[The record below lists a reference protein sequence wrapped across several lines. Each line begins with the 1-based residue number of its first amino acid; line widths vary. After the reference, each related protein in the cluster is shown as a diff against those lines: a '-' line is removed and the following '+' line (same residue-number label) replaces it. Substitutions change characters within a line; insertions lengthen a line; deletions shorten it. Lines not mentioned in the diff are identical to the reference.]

1 MKLEKLEPLD
11 SPNYLR
17 LIFED
22 GKRLKAPAF
31 KVVELG
37 LTPGAEV
44 TPEVFLAL
52 ENAQSLA
59 SCKERAV
66 RILTAS
72 GLSKKEL
79 QKRLVQKGE
88 SEEDAE
94 AAVAWLEELH
104 LIDDLETAKQLV
116 RSACLRGDGAAR
128 AKSILYGKCIPKE
141 LWDEALEEL
150 PEMDGAIDTFLRRKL
165 DGRTLDAKQIKKTV
179 DALLRRTGE
188 SAPTARSGEL
198 YQPPFLLNMTNRTL
212 EKNGERVKLTQ
223 LEYSIMK
230 LFMENRGKA
239 LAREEILDA
248 VWGKGYFGELKI
260 VDVNVRRLR
269 IKIEDDAQE
278 PKYIS
283 TVWGYGYKWTV

>member
-116 RSACLRGDGAAR
+116 RSACLRGYGAAR
-128 AKSILYGKCIPKE
+128 AKSILYEKGIPKE

-150 PEMDGAIDTFLRRKL
+150 PEMDDAIDTFLRRKL

-179 DALLRRTGE
+179 DALLRRGHSYPDIQAGLRRYE
-188 SAPTARSGEL
+188 ASLA
-198 YQPPFLLNMTNRTL
+198 L
-212 EKNGERVKLTQ
+212 EQTQ
-223 LEYSIMK
+223 EDTWED
-230 LFMENRGKA
+230 ME
-239 LAREEILDA
+239 
-248 VWGKGYFGELKI
+248 
-260 VDVNVRRLR
+260 
-269 IKIEDDAQE
+269 
-278 PKYIS
+278 
-283 TVWGYGYKWTV
+283 

>member
-72 GLSKKEL
+72 GISKKEL

-116 RSACLRGDGAAR
+116 RSACLRGYGAAR
-128 AKSILYGKCIPKE
+128 AKSILYEKGIPKE

-179 DALLRRTGE
+179 DALLRRGHSYHDIQAGLRRYE
-188 SAPTARSGEL
+188 ASLS
-198 YQPPFLLNMTNRTL
+198 L
-212 EKNGERVKLTQ
+212 EQTQ
-223 LEYSIMK
+223 EDTWED
-230 LFMENRGKA
+230 ME
-239 LAREEILDA
+239 
-248 VWGKGYFGELKI
+248 
-260 VDVNVRRLR
+260 
-269 IKIEDDAQE
+269 
-278 PKYIS
+278 
-283 TVWGYGYKWTV
+283 

>member
-1 MKLEKLEPLD
+1 MKLEKIEPLD

-44 TPEVFLAL
+44 TPEAFLAL

-116 RSACLRGDGAAR
+116 RSACLRGYGAAR
-128 AKSILYGKCIPKE
+128 AKSILYEKGIPKE

-150 PEMDGAIDTFLRRKL
+150 SEMDGAIDTFLRRKL

-179 DALLRRTGE
+179 DALLRRGHSYHDIQAGLRRYE
-188 SAPTARSGEL
+188 ASLS
-198 YQPPFLLNMTNRTL
+198 L
-212 EKNGERVKLTQ
+212 EQTQ
-223 LEYSIMK
+223 EDTWED
-230 LFMENRGKA
+230 ME
-239 LAREEILDA
+239 
-248 VWGKGYFGELKI
+248 
-260 VDVNVRRLR
+260 
-269 IKIEDDAQE
+269 
-278 PKYIS
+278 
-283 TVWGYGYKWTV
+283 

>member
-66 RILTAS
+66 RILTAR

-116 RSACLRGDGAAR
+116 RSASMRGYGAAR
-128 AKSILYGKCIPKE
+128 AKSILYEKGIPKE
-141 LWDEALEEL
+141 FWDEALAEL
-150 PEMDGAIDTFLRRKL
+150 SEMDDAIDTFLRRKL

-179 DALLRRTGE
+179 DALLRRGHSYHDIQAGLRRYE
-188 SAPTARSGEL
+188 ASLS
-198 YQPPFLLNMTNRTL
+198 L
-212 EKNGERVKLTQ
+212 EQTQ
-223 LEYSIMK
+223 EDTWED
-230 LFMENRGKA
+230 ME
-239 LAREEILDA
+239 
-248 VWGKGYFGELKI
+248 
-260 VDVNVRRLR
+260 
-269 IKIEDDAQE
+269 
-278 PKYIS
+278 
-283 TVWGYGYKWTV
+283 

>member
-31 KVVELG
+31 QVVELG

-116 RSACLRGDGAAR
+116 RSACLRGYGAAR
-128 AKSILYGKCIPKE
+128 AKSILYEKGIPKE
-141 LWDEALEEL
+141 FWDEALAEL
-150 PEMDGAIDTFLRRKL
+150 SEMDNAIDTFLRRKL

-179 DALLRRTGE
+179 DALLRRGHSYHDIQAGLRRYE
-188 SAPTARSGEL
+188 ASLS
-198 YQPPFLLNMTNRTL
+198 L
-212 EKNGERVKLTQ
+212 EQTQ
-223 LEYSIMK
+223 EDTWED
-230 LFMENRGKA
+230 ME
-239 LAREEILDA
+239 
-248 VWGKGYFGELKI
+248 
-260 VDVNVRRLR
+260 
-269 IKIEDDAQE
+269 
-278 PKYIS
+278 
-283 TVWGYGYKWTV
+283 

>member
-116 RSACLRGDGAAR
+116 RSACLRGYGAAR
-128 AKSILYGKCIPKE
+128 AKSILYEKGIPKE

-150 PEMDGAIDTFLRRKL
+150 PEMDGAIHTFLRRKL

-179 DALLRRTGE
+179 DALLRRGHSYHDIQAGLRRYE
-188 SAPTARSGEL
+188 ASLS
-198 YQPPFLLNMTNRTL
+198 L
-212 EKNGERVKLTQ
+212 EQTQ
-223 LEYSIMK
+223 EDTWED
-230 LFMENRGKA
+230 ME
-239 LAREEILDA
+239 
-248 VWGKGYFGELKI
+248 
-260 VDVNVRRLR
+260 
-269 IKIEDDAQE
+269 
-278 PKYIS
+278 
-283 TVWGYGYKWTV
+283 

>member
-44 TPEVFLAL
+44 TPEAFLAL

-72 GLSKKEL
+72 GLSRREL

-116 RSACLRGDGAAR
+116 RSACLRGYGAAR
-128 AKSILYGKCIPKE
+128 AKSILYEKGIPKE
-141 LWDEALEEL
+141 LWDEALAEL
-150 PEMDGAIDTFLRRKL
+150 SEMDDAIDVFLRRKL

-179 DALLRRTGE
+179 DALLRRGHSYHDIQAGLRRYE
-188 SAPTARSGEL
+188 ASLS
-198 YQPPFLLNMTNRTL
+198 L
-212 EKNGERVKLTQ
+212 EQTQ
-223 LEYSIMK
+223 EDTWED
-230 LFMENRGKA
+230 ME
-239 LAREEILDA
+239 
-248 VWGKGYFGELKI
+248 
-260 VDVNVRRLR
+260 
-269 IKIEDDAQE
+269 
-278 PKYIS
+278 
-283 TVWGYGYKWTV
+283 

>member
-88 SEEDAE
+88 SGEDAE

-116 RSACLRGDGAAR
+116 RSACLRGYGAAR
-128 AKSILYGKCIPKE
+128 AKSILYEKGIPKE
-141 LWDEALEEL
+141 LWDEALAEL
-150 PEMDGAIDTFLRRKL
+150 SEMDDTIDTFLRRKL

-179 DALLRRTGE
+179 DALLRRGHSYHDIQAGLRRYE
-188 SAPTARSGEL
+188 ASLS
-198 YQPPFLLNMTNRTL
+198 L
-212 EKNGERVKLTQ
+212 EQTQ
-223 LEYSIMK
+223 EDTWED
-230 LFMENRGKA
+230 ME
-239 LAREEILDA
+239 
-248 VWGKGYFGELKI
+248 
-260 VDVNVRRLR
+260 
-269 IKIEDDAQE
+269 
-278 PKYIS
+278 
-283 TVWGYGYKWTV
+283 

>member
-66 RILTAS
+66 RFLTAS

-116 RSACLRGDGAAR
+116 RSACLRGYCAAR
-128 AKSILYGKCIPKE
+128 AKSILYEKGIPKE
-141 LWDEALEEL
+141 LWDEALVEL
-150 PEMDGAIDTFLRRKL
+150 PEMDDAIDTFLRRKL

-179 DALLRRTGE
+179 DALLRRGHSYHDIQAGLRRYE
-188 SAPTARSGEL
+188 ASLS
-198 YQPPFLLNMTNRTL
+198 L
-212 EKNGERVKLTQ
+212 EQTQ
-223 LEYSIMK
+223 EDTWED
-230 LFMENRGKA
+230 ME
-239 LAREEILDA
+239 
-248 VWGKGYFGELKI
+248 
-260 VDVNVRRLR
+260 
-269 IKIEDDAQE
+269 
-278 PKYIS
+278 
-283 TVWGYGYKWTV
+283 

>member
-88 SEEDAE
+88 SGEDAE

-116 RSACLRGDGAAR
+116 RSACLRGYGAAR
-128 AKSILYGKCIPKE
+128 AKSILYEKGIPKE
-141 LWDEALEEL
+141 LWDEALAEL
-150 PEMDGAIDTFLRRKL
+150 SEMDDAIDVFLRRKL

-179 DALLRRTGE
+179 DALLRRGHSYHDIQAGLRRYE
-188 SAPTARSGEL
+188 ASLS
-198 YQPPFLLNMTNRTL
+198 L
-212 EKNGERVKLTQ
+212 EQTQ
-223 LEYSIMK
+223 EDTWED
-230 LFMENRGKA
+230 ME
-239 LAREEILDA
+239 
-248 VWGKGYFGELKI
+248 
-260 VDVNVRRLR
+260 
-269 IKIEDDAQE
+269 
-278 PKYIS
+278 
-283 TVWGYGYKWTV
+283 

>member
-1 MKLEKLEPLD
+1 MKLEKIEPLD

-37 LTPGAEV
+37 LTIGAEV
-44 TPEVFLAL
+44 SPEDFLAL
-52 ENAQSLA
+52 ENAQSFA

-94 AAVAWLEELH
+94 AAVSWLEELH

-116 RSACLRGDGAAR
+116 RSAGLRGYGRAR
-128 AKSILYGKCIPKE
+128 AKSILYEKGIPKD
-141 LWDEALEEL
+141 LWDEALARI
-150 PEMDGAIDTFLRRKL
+150 PAMDDAIDRFLAAKL
-165 DGRTLDAKQIKKTV
+165 RGRTADEKTIKKTI
-179 DALLRRTGE
+179 DALLRRGFSYGE
-188 SAPTARSGEL
+188 IRDALRRYEADLEDLEL
-198 YQPPFLLNMTNRTL
+198 EETMTEEL
-212 EKNGERVKLTQ
+212 E
-223 LEYSIMK
+223 
-230 LFMENRGKA
+230 
-239 LAREEILDA
+239 
-248 VWGKGYFGELKI
+248 
-260 VDVNVRRLR
+260 
-269 IKIEDDAQE
+269 
-278 PKYIS
+278 
-283 TVWGYGYKWTV
+283 

>member
-72 GLSKKEL
+72 GLSRREL

-116 RSACLRGDGAAR
+116 RSASMRGYGAAR
-128 AKSILYGKCIPKE
+128 AKSILYEKGIPKE
-141 LWDEALEEL
+141 FWDEALAEL
-150 PEMDGAIDTFLRRKL
+150 SEMDDAIDTFLRRKL

-179 DALLRRTGE
+179 DALLRRGHSYHDIQAGLRRYE
-188 SAPTARSGEL
+188 ASLS
-198 YQPPFLLNMTNRTL
+198 L
-212 EKNGERVKLTQ
+212 EQTQ
-223 LEYSIMK
+223 EDTWED
-230 LFMENRGKA
+230 ME
-239 LAREEILDA
+239 
-248 VWGKGYFGELKI
+248 
-260 VDVNVRRLR
+260 
-269 IKIEDDAQE
+269 
-278 PKYIS
+278 
-283 TVWGYGYKWTV
+283 

>member
-116 RSACLRGDGAAR
+116 RSACLRGYGAAR
-128 AKSILYGKCIPKE
+128 AKSILYEKGIPKE
-141 LWDEALEEL
+141 LWDEALAEL
-150 PEMDGAIDTFLRRKL
+150 SEMDDAIDTFLRRKL
-165 DGRTLDAKQIKKTV
+165 DGRKLDAKQIKKTV
-179 DALLRRTGE
+179 DALLRRGHSYHDIQAGLRRYE
-188 SAPTARSGEL
+188 ASLS
-198 YQPPFLLNMTNRTL
+198 L
-212 EKNGERVKLTQ
+212 EQTQ
-223 LEYSIMK
+223 EDTWED
-230 LFMENRGKA
+230 ME
-239 LAREEILDA
+239 
-248 VWGKGYFGELKI
+248 
-260 VDVNVRRLR
+260 
-269 IKIEDDAQE
+269 
-278 PKYIS
+278 
-283 TVWGYGYKWTV
+283 

>member
-1 MKLEKLEPLD
+1 MKLEKIEPLD

-37 LTPGAEV
+37 LTIGSET
-44 TPEVFLAL
+44 TPEDFLAL

-94 AAVAWLEELH
+94 AAVLWLEELH

-116 RSACLRGDGAAR
+116 RSAAARGYGRAR
-128 AKSILYGKCIPKE
+128 AKNILYEKGIEKD
-141 LWDEALEEL
+141 LWEEALAEL
-150 PEMDGAIDTFLRRKL
+150 PEMDDAIDLFLRRRLQGRPLDDKL
-165 DGRTLDAKQIKKTV
+165 IRKTV
-179 DALLRRTGE
+179 DALIRRGHSYSDIQAGLRRFEAGL
-188 SAPTARSGEL
+188 EL
-198 YQPPFLLNMTNRTL
+198 EETW
-212 EKNGERVKLTQ
+212 EDTQ
-223 LEYSIMK
+223 
-230 LFMENRGKA
+230 
-239 LAREEILDA
+239 
-248 VWGKGYFGELKI
+248 
-260 VDVNVRRLR
+260 
-269 IKIEDDAQE
+269 
-278 PKYIS
+278 
-283 TVWGYGYKWTV
+283 

>member
-88 SEEDAE
+88 SGEDAE

-116 RSACLRGDGAAR
+116 RSACLRGYGAAR
-128 AKSILYGKCIPKE
+128 AKSILYEKGIPKE

-179 DALLRRTGE
+179 DALLRRGHSYHDIQAGLRRYE
-188 SAPTARSGEL
+188 ASLS
-198 YQPPFLLNMTNRTL
+198 L
-212 EKNGERVKLTQ
+212 EQTQ
-223 LEYSIMK
+223 EDTWED
-230 LFMENRGKA
+230 ME
-239 LAREEILDA
+239 
-248 VWGKGYFGELKI
+248 
-260 VDVNVRRLR
+260 
-269 IKIEDDAQE
+269 
-278 PKYIS
+278 
-283 TVWGYGYKWTV
+283 

>member
-31 KVVELG
+31 KIVELG

-116 RSACLRGDGAAR
+116 RSASMRGYGAAR
-128 AKSILYGKCIPKE
+128 AKSILYEKGIPKE
-141 LWDEALEEL
+141 LWDEALAEL
-150 PEMDGAIDTFLRRKL
+150 SEMDDAIDTFLRRKL

-179 DALLRRTGE
+179 DALLRRGHSYHDIQAGLRRYE
-188 SAPTARSGEL
+188 ASLS
-198 YQPPFLLNMTNRTL
+198 L
-212 EKNGERVKLTQ
+212 EQTQ
-223 LEYSIMK
+223 EDTWED
-230 LFMENRGKA
+230 ME
-239 LAREEILDA
+239 
-248 VWGKGYFGELKI
+248 
-260 VDVNVRRLR
+260 
-269 IKIEDDAQE
+269 
-278 PKYIS
+278 
-283 TVWGYGYKWTV
+283 

>member
-1 MKLEKLEPLD
+1 MKLEKIEPLD

-17 LIFED
+17 LIFND

-37 LTPGAEV
+37 LNIGADV
-44 TPEVFLAL
+44 SPEDFLAL

-94 AAVAWLEELH
+94 EAISWLEDLH

-116 RSACLRGDGAAR
+116 RSAALRGYGRAR
-128 AKSILYGKCIPKE
+128 AKNILYEKGIPKE
-141 LWDEALEEL
+141 FWEEALEEL

-165 DGRTLDAKQIKKTV
+165 EGKPLDDKLIKKTV
-179 DALLRRTGE
+179 DALLRRGHSYHDIQEGLRRFEAALPEDTWE
-188 SAPTARSGEL
+188 D
-198 YQPPFLLNMTNRTL
+198 
-212 EKNGERVKLTQ
+212 TQ
-223 LEYSIMK
+223 
-230 LFMENRGKA
+230 
-239 LAREEILDA
+239 
-248 VWGKGYFGELKI
+248 
-260 VDVNVRRLR
+260 
-269 IKIEDDAQE
+269 
-278 PKYIS
+278 
-283 TVWGYGYKWTV
+283 

>member
-44 TPEVFLAL
+44 TPEAFLAL

-59 SCKERAV
+59 FCKERAV

-116 RSACLRGDGAAR
+116 RSACLRGYGAAR
-128 AKSILYGKCIPKE
+128 AKSILYEKGIPKE
-141 LWDEALEEL
+141 LWDEALAEL
-150 PEMDGAIDTFLRRKL
+150 SEMDDAIDTFLRRKL
-165 DGRTLDAKQIKKTV
+165 DGRKLDAKQIKKTV
-179 DALLRRTGE
+179 DALLRRGHNYHDIQAGLRRYE
-188 SAPTARSGEL
+188 ASLS
-198 YQPPFLLNMTNRTL
+198 L
-212 EKNGERVKLTQ
+212 EQTQ
-223 LEYSIMK
+223 EDTWED
-230 LFMENRGKA
+230 ME
-239 LAREEILDA
+239 
-248 VWGKGYFGELKI
+248 
-260 VDVNVRRLR
+260 
-269 IKIEDDAQE
+269 
-278 PKYIS
+278 
-283 TVWGYGYKWTV
+283 

>member
-116 RSACLRGDGAAR
+116 RSACLRGYGAAR
-128 AKSILYGKCIPKE
+128 AKSILYEKGIPKE
-141 LWDEALEEL
+141 LWDEALVEL
-150 PEMDGAIDTFLRRKL
+150 PEMDDAIDTFLRRKL

-179 DALLRRTGE
+179 DALLRRGHSYHDIQAGLRRYE
-188 SAPTARSGEL
+188 ASLS
-198 YQPPFLLNMTNRTL
+198 L
-212 EKNGERVKLTQ
+212 EQTQ
-223 LEYSIMK
+223 EDTWED
-230 LFMENRGKA
+230 ME
-239 LAREEILDA
+239 
-248 VWGKGYFGELKI
+248 
-260 VDVNVRRLR
+260 
-269 IKIEDDAQE
+269 
-278 PKYIS
+278 
-283 TVWGYGYKWTV
+283 

>member
-44 TPEVFLAL
+44 TPEAFLAL

-116 RSACLRGDGAAR
+116 RSACLRGYGAAR
-128 AKSILYGKCIPKE
+128 IRQELSRRGISREDADAAMELFSPALPQMLSLLEKRLHGDLSDRKE
-141 LWDEALEEL
+141 VDKAVAALQRRGFSWSDIKNALEEY
-150 PEMDGAIDTFLRRKL
+150 GASLDID
-165 DGRTLDAKQIKKTV
+165 
-179 DALLRRTGE
+179 E
-188 SAPTARSGEL
+188 
-198 YQPPFLLNMTNRTL
+198 
-212 EKNGERVKLTQ
+212 
-223 LEYSIMK
+223 
-230 LFMENRGKA
+230 
-239 LAREEILDA
+239 
-248 VWGKGYFGELKI
+248 
-260 VDVNVRRLR
+260 
-269 IKIEDDAQE
+269 
-278 PKYIS
+278 
-283 TVWGYGYKWTV
+283 

>member
-1 MKLEKLEPLD
+1 MKLEKIEPLD

-116 RSACLRGDGAAR
+116 RSACLRGYGAAR
-128 AKSILYGKCIPKE
+128 AKSILYEKGIPKE
-141 LWDEALEEL
+141 LWDEALEKL

-179 DALLRRTGE
+179 DALLRRGHSYHDIQAGLRRYE
-188 SAPTARSGEL
+188 ASLS
-198 YQPPFLLNMTNRTL
+198 L
-212 EKNGERVKLTQ
+212 EQTQ
-223 LEYSIMK
+223 EDTWED
-230 LFMENRGKA
+230 ME
-239 LAREEILDA
+239 
-248 VWGKGYFGELKI
+248 
-260 VDVNVRRLR
+260 
-269 IKIEDDAQE
+269 
-278 PKYIS
+278 
-283 TVWGYGYKWTV
+283 

>member
-1 MKLEKLEPLD
+1 MKLEKLEQLD

-116 RSACLRGDGAAR
+116 RSACLRGYGAAR
-128 AKSILYGKCIPKE
+128 AKSILYEKGIPKE

-179 DALLRRTGE
+179 DALLRRGHSYHDIQAGLRRYE
-188 SAPTARSGEL
+188 ASLS
-198 YQPPFLLNMTNRTL
+198 L
-212 EKNGERVKLTQ
+212 EQTQ
-223 LEYSIMK
+223 EDTWED
-230 LFMENRGKA
+230 ME
-239 LAREEILDA
+239 
-248 VWGKGYFGELKI
+248 
-260 VDVNVRRLR
+260 
-269 IKIEDDAQE
+269 
-278 PKYIS
+278 
-283 TVWGYGYKWTV
+283 

>member
-116 RSACLRGDGAAR
+116 RSACLRCYGAAR
-128 AKSILYGKCIPKE
+128 AKSILYEKGIPKE

-179 DALLRRTGE
+179 DALLRRGHSYHDIQAGLRRYE
-188 SAPTARSGEL
+188 ASLS
-198 YQPPFLLNMTNRTL
+198 L
-212 EKNGERVKLTQ
+212 EQTQ
-223 LEYSIMK
+223 EDTWED
-230 LFMENRGKA
+230 ME
-239 LAREEILDA
+239 
-248 VWGKGYFGELKI
+248 
-260 VDVNVRRLR
+260 
-269 IKIEDDAQE
+269 
-278 PKYIS
+278 
-283 TVWGYGYKWTV
+283 

>member
-116 RSACLRGDGAAR
+116 RSACLRGYGAAR
-128 AKSILYGKCIPKE
+128 AKSILYEKGIPKE

-165 DGRTLDAKQIKKTV
+165 DDRTLDAKQIKKTV
-179 DALLRRTGE
+179 DALLRRGHSYHDIQAGLRRYE
-188 SAPTARSGEL
+188 ASLS
-198 YQPPFLLNMTNRTL
+198 L
-212 EKNGERVKLTQ
+212 EQTQ
-223 LEYSIMK
+223 EDTWED
-230 LFMENRGKA
+230 ME
-239 LAREEILDA
+239 
-248 VWGKGYFGELKI
+248 
-260 VDVNVRRLR
+260 
-269 IKIEDDAQE
+269 
-278 PKYIS
+278 
-283 TVWGYGYKWTV
+283 

>member
-37 LTPGAEV
+37 LTPGVEV

-116 RSACLRGDGAAR
+116 RSACLRGYGAAR
-128 AKSILYGKCIPKE
+128 VKSILYEKGIPKE
-141 LWDEALEEL
+141 LWDEALAEL
-150 PEMDGAIDTFLRRKL
+150 SEMDDAIDTFLRRKL

-179 DALLRRTGE
+179 DALLRRGHSYHDIQAGLRRYE
-188 SAPTARSGEL
+188 ASLS
-198 YQPPFLLNMTNRTL
+198 L
-212 EKNGERVKLTQ
+212 EQTQ
-223 LEYSIMK
+223 EDTWED
-230 LFMENRGKA
+230 ME
-239 LAREEILDA
+239 
-248 VWGKGYFGELKI
+248 
-260 VDVNVRRLR
+260 
-269 IKIEDDAQE
+269 
-278 PKYIS
+278 
-283 TVWGYGYKWTV
+283 

>member
-44 TPEVFLAL
+44 TPEAFLAL

-116 RSACLRGDGAAR
+116 QSACLRGYGAAR
-128 AKSILYGKCIPKE
+128 AKSILYEKGIPKE

-179 DALLRRTGE
+179 DALLRRGHSYHDIQAGLRRYE
-188 SAPTARSGEL
+188 ASLS
-198 YQPPFLLNMTNRTL
+198 L
-212 EKNGERVKLTQ
+212 EQTQ
-223 LEYSIMK
+223 EDTWED
-230 LFMENRGKA
+230 ME
-239 LAREEILDA
+239 
-248 VWGKGYFGELKI
+248 
-260 VDVNVRRLR
+260 
-269 IKIEDDAQE
+269 
-278 PKYIS
+278 
-283 TVWGYGYKWTV
+283 

>member
-44 TPEVFLAL
+44 TPEAFLAL

-72 GLSKKEL
+72 GLSRREL

-116 RSACLRGDGAAR
+116 RSACLRGYGAAR
-128 AKSILYGKCIPKE
+128 AKSILYEKGIPKE

-150 PEMDGAIDTFLRRKL
+150 SEMDGAIDTFLRRKL

-179 DALLRRTGE
+179 DALLRRGHSYHDIQAGLRRYE
-188 SAPTARSGEL
+188 ASLS
-198 YQPPFLLNMTNRTL
+198 L
-212 EKNGERVKLTQ
+212 EQTQ
-223 LEYSIMK
+223 EDTWED
-230 LFMENRGKA
+230 ME
-239 LAREEILDA
+239 
-248 VWGKGYFGELKI
+248 
-260 VDVNVRRLR
+260 
-269 IKIEDDAQE
+269 
-278 PKYIS
+278 
-283 TVWGYGYKWTV
+283 

>member
-116 RSACLRGDGAAR
+116 RSACLRGYGAAR
-128 AKSILYGKCIPKE
+128 AKSILYEKGIPKE

-150 PEMDGAIDTFLRRKL
+150 SEMDDAIDTFLRRKL

-179 DALLRRTGE
+179 DALLRRGHSYHDIQAGLRRYE
-188 SAPTARSGEL
+188 ASLS
-198 YQPPFLLNMTNRTL
+198 L
-212 EKNGERVKLTQ
+212 EQTQ
-223 LEYSIMK
+223 EDTWED
-230 LFMENRGKA
+230 ME
-239 LAREEILDA
+239 
-248 VWGKGYFGELKI
+248 
-260 VDVNVRRLR
+260 
-269 IKIEDDAQE
+269 
-278 PKYIS
+278 
-283 TVWGYGYKWTV
+283 

>member
-1 MKLEKLEPLD
+1 MKLERLEPLD

-116 RSACLRGDGAAR
+116 RSACLRGYGAAR
-128 AKSILYGKCIPKE
+128 AKSILYEKGIPKE

-150 PEMDGAIDTFLRRKL
+150 PEMDDAIDVFLRRKL

-179 DALLRRTGE
+179 DALLRRGHSYHDIQAGLRRYE
-188 SAPTARSGEL
+188 ASLS
-198 YQPPFLLNMTNRTL
+198 L
-212 EKNGERVKLTQ
+212 EQTQ
-223 LEYSIMK
+223 EDTWED
-230 LFMENRGKA
+230 ME
-239 LAREEILDA
+239 
-248 VWGKGYFGELKI
+248 
-260 VDVNVRRLR
+260 
-269 IKIEDDAQE
+269 
-278 PKYIS
+278 
-283 TVWGYGYKWTV
+283 

>member
-1 MKLEKLEPLD
+1 MILTMKLEKLEPLD

-22 GKRLKAPAF
+22 GKRLKAPAY
-31 KVVELG
+31 KIVELG

-88 SEEDAE
+88 SGEDAE

-116 RSACLRGDGAAR
+116 RSASMRGYGAAR
-128 AKSILYGKCIPKE
+128 AKSILYEKGIPKE
-141 LWDEALEEL
+141 FWDEALAEL
-150 PEMDGAIDTFLRRKL
+150 SEMDDAIDTFLRRKL

-179 DALLRRTGE
+179 DALLRRGHSYHDIQAGLRRYE
-188 SAPTARSGEL
+188 ASLS
-198 YQPPFLLNMTNRTL
+198 L
-212 EKNGERVKLTQ
+212 EQTQ
-223 LEYSIMK
+223 EDTWED
-230 LFMENRGKA
+230 ME
-239 LAREEILDA
+239 
-248 VWGKGYFGELKI
+248 
-260 VDVNVRRLR
+260 
-269 IKIEDDAQE
+269 
-278 PKYIS
+278 
-283 TVWGYGYKWTV
+283 

>member
-44 TPEVFLAL
+44 TPEAFLAL

-72 GLSKKEL
+72 GLSRREL

-88 SEEDAE
+88 SGEDAE

-116 RSACLRGDGAAR
+116 RSACLRGYGAAR
-128 AKSILYGKCIPKE
+128 AKSILYEKGIPKE
-141 LWDEALEEL
+141 LWDEALAEL
-150 PEMDGAIDTFLRRKL
+150 SEMDGAIDTFLRRKL

-179 DALLRRTGE
+179 DALLRRGHSYHDIQAGLRRYE
-188 SAPTARSGEL
+188 ASLS
-198 YQPPFLLNMTNRTL
+198 L
-212 EKNGERVKLTQ
+212 EQTQ
-223 LEYSIMK
+223 EDTWED
-230 LFMENRGKA
+230 ME
-239 LAREEILDA
+239 
-248 VWGKGYFGELKI
+248 
-260 VDVNVRRLR
+260 
-269 IKIEDDAQE
+269 
-278 PKYIS
+278 
-283 TVWGYGYKWTV
+283 

>member
-1 MKLEKLEPLD
+1 MKLEKIEPLD

-37 LTPGAEV
+37 LTIGSET
-44 TPEVFLAL
+44 TPEDFLAL

-94 AAVAWLEELH
+94 AAVLWLEELH

-116 RSACLRGDGAAR
+116 RSAAQRGYGRAR
-128 AKSILYGKCIPKE
+128 AKNILYEKGIPKE
-141 LWDEALEEL
+141 YWEEALEEL
-150 PEMDGAIDTFLRRKL
+150 PEMDSAIDTFLRRKL
-165 DGRTLDAKQIKKTV
+165 EGKTLDDKLIKKTV
-179 DALLRRTGE
+179 DALIRRGHSYHDIQEGLRRFEAET
-188 SAPTARSGEL
+188 EL
-198 YQPPFLLNMTNRTL
+198 EDTW
-212 EKNGERVKLTQ
+212 ED
-223 LEYSIMK
+223 
-230 LFMENRGKA
+230 ME
-239 LAREEILDA
+239 
-248 VWGKGYFGELKI
+248 
-260 VDVNVRRLR
+260 
-269 IKIEDDAQE
+269 
-278 PKYIS
+278 
-283 TVWGYGYKWTV
+283 

>member
-1 MKLEKLEPLD
+1 MKLEKIEPLD

-17 LIFED
+17 LIFDD

-37 LTPGAEV
+37 LNIGSDV
-44 TPEVFLAL
+44 SPEDFLAL

-94 AAVAWLEELH
+94 EAISWLEDLQ

-116 RSACLRGDGAAR
+116 RSAALRGYGRAR
-128 AKSILYGKCIPKE
+128 AKNILYEKGIPKE
-141 LWDEALEEL
+141 FWEEALEEL

-165 DGRTLDAKQIKKTV
+165 EGRPLDDKLIKKTV
-179 DALLRRTGE
+179 DALLRRGHSYHDIQEGLRRFEAALPEDTWE
-188 SAPTARSGEL
+188 D
-198 YQPPFLLNMTNRTL
+198 
-212 EKNGERVKLTQ
+212 TQ
-223 LEYSIMK
+223 
-230 LFMENRGKA
+230 
-239 LAREEILDA
+239 
-248 VWGKGYFGELKI
+248 
-260 VDVNVRRLR
+260 
-269 IKIEDDAQE
+269 
-278 PKYIS
+278 
-283 TVWGYGYKWTV
+283 

>member
-79 QKRLVQKGE
+79 RKRLVQKGE
-88 SEEDAE
+88 SGEDAE

-116 RSACLRGDGAAR
+116 RSACLRGYGAAR
-128 AKSILYGKCIPKE
+128 AKSILYEKGIPKE
-141 LWDEALEEL
+141 LWDEALAEFS
-150 PEMDGAIDTFLRRKL
+150 EMDDAIDTFLRRKL

-179 DALLRRTGE
+179 DALLRRGHSYHDIQAGLRRYE
-188 SAPTARSGEL
+188 ASLS
-198 YQPPFLLNMTNRTL
+198 L
-212 EKNGERVKLTQ
+212 EQTQ
-223 LEYSIMK
+223 EDTWED
-230 LFMENRGKA
+230 ME
-239 LAREEILDA
+239 
-248 VWGKGYFGELKI
+248 
-260 VDVNVRRLR
+260 
-269 IKIEDDAQE
+269 
-278 PKYIS
+278 
-283 TVWGYGYKWTV
+283 